1 MSGNTARRLGAAALY
16 WADPTSRCFASEF
29 LARRL
34 VRISMMAKRN
44 VKVLLLAAGSTI
56 FLLLT
61 WIAVNTTTVR
71 HFNAAR
77 LVRKFPLALA
87 L

>member
-1 MSGNTARRLGAAALY
+1 
-16 WADPTSRCFASEF
+16 
-29 LARRL
+29 
-34 VRISMMAKRN
+34 MAKRN